1 MGRSSAIDLVAD
13 QMPAC
18 RFYASRYS
26 SSAMIKVGIVGGS
39 GYTGGELLRLLSLH
53 PGAEA
58 VCITSRKLEG
68 RPVGDVHTHLRG
80 IYSLKFESPSPAEV
94 AERCDVVFTAVPH
107 GTAMD
112 WVPGLLDEGTKVVDL
127 SADYRLPLEVFE
139 KTYGMKHRA
148 FREGVFG
155 MPELHPEVRGAEFVA
170 NPGCYPTGASLAV
183 APLVGAGFA
192 ERVVF
197 DSKSGI
203 SGAGIAPSETSHY
216 PNMAENVIAYKLS
229 THRHRVEIDQELGR
243 LSPEIKVSFTPHVVP
258 AVRGI
263 FTTAHLLV
271 KEELVGDIPDK
282 SEIERIYRDFYR
294 DSPFIRLVPGVP
306 SLGAVRG
313 SNFCDIGFEVDGYG
327 DRIVVV
333 SAIDNLV
340 KGASGQAIQNMNLMT
355 GIAETEGLWFPG
367 GAP

>member
-1 MGRSSAIDLVAD
+1 
-13 QMPAC
+13 
-18 RFYASRYS
+18 
-26 SSAMIKVGIVGGS
+26 MIKVGIVGGS

-68 RPVGDVHTHLRG
+68 KPVGDVHTHLRG
-80 IYSLKFESPSPAEV
+80 ISSLKFESPSISEI
-94 AERCDVVFTAVPH
+94 AERCDLVFIAVPH

-112 WVPGLLDEGTKVVDL
+112 WVPGLRDAGAKVVDL
-127 SADYRLPLEVFE
+127 SADYRLPQDVFE

-148 FREGVFG
+148 FREAVFG
-155 MPELHPEVRGAEFVA
+155 MPELHPEVRGAELIG
-170 NPGCYPTGASLAV
+170 NPGCYPTGATLSA
-183 APLVGAGFA
+183 APLVKAGLA
-192 ERVVF
+192 DRVVF

-216 PNMAENVIAYKLS
+216 PNMAENVIAYKLT
-229 THRHRVEIDQELGR
+229 THRHRAEINQELGR
-243 LSPEIKVSFTPHVVP
+243 LSPGIKVSFTPHVVP
-258 AVRGI
+258 AIRGI
-263 FTTAHLLV
+263 LTTAHILV
-271 KEELVGDIPDK
+271 KDEYVGKIPERADILK
-282 SEIERIYRDFYR
+282 IYQEFYR
-294 DSPFIRLVPGVP
+294 DCPFVRLVPGVP

-313 SNFCDIGFEVDGYG
+313 SNFCDIGFEVDGSG

-340 KGASGQAIQNMNLMT
+340 KGASGQAIQNMNLML
-355 GIAETEGLWFPG
+355 GLSETEGLWFPG